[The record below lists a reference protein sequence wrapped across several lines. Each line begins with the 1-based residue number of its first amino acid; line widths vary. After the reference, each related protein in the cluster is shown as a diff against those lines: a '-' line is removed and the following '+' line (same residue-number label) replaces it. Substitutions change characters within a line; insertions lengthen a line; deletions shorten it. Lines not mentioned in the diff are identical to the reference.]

1 MNDVRDLTPRQLDA
15 LKEVAN
21 IGAGHA
27 ATALSQLTNL
37 DYTKAISDAGGLP
50 LIVPVTATGGEL
62 AELVRRADGV
72 LMTGGE
78 DIEPKH
84 YAPDLAPE
92 LAATVKET
100 EPERDVLEITLVKEI
115 FRQRKPL
122 LCICRGHQM
131 LNVALGGT
139 LIVDIPS
146 QLPGALKHK
155 QMERKMEPVHETH
168 IASDSQLATLLSAS
182 QIGVNSTHHQAV
194 DRVAA
199 PLRVTGRAPDGV
211 VEAMELKDSS
221 QLPFLQSVQFHP
233 ERLYDR
239 FQPFAKL
246 FQAFV
251 KSCRG
256 FS

>member
-1 MNDVRDLTPRQLDA
+1 MPSPLILVTPCQQKAGAEFADA
-15 LKEVAN
+15 S
-21 IGAGHA
+21 IS
-27 ATALSQLTNL
+27 LSNR
-37 DYTKAISDAGGLP
+37 YTQAISDAGGLP
-50 LIVPVTATGGEL
+50 LVVPVNVTGEQL

-78 DIEPKH
+78 DIEPEH
-84 YAPDLAPE
+84 YAPNLAPE

-100 EPERDVLEITLVKEI
+100 EPQRDVLEIALVKEI

-146 QLPGALKHK
+146 QLPGALRHK
-155 QMERKMEPVHETH
+155 QMERKMEPVHEAN
-168 IASDSQLATLLSAS
+168 IVSDSQLTTLLNAS

-194 DRVAA
+194 DRLAA
-199 PLRVTGRAPDGV
+199 PLRVTGKAADGV
-211 VEAMELKDSS
+211 VEAMELKDPS

-239 FQPFAKL
+239 YPPFAEL
-246 FQAFV
+246 FRALV
-251 KSCRG
+251 KAAAG
-256 FS
+256 G

>member
-1 MNDVRDLTPRQLDA
+1 MPSPLILVTPCQQKAGAEFADA
-15 LKEVAN
+15 S
-21 IGAGHA
+21 IS
-27 ATALSQLTNL
+27 LSNR
-37 DYTKAISDAGGLP
+37 YTQAISDAGGLP
-50 LIVPVTATGGEL
+50 LIVPVNLTGEQL

-78 DIEPKH
+78 DIEPEH
-84 YAPDLAPE
+84 YAPNLAPE

-100 EPERDVLEITLVKEI
+100 EPQRDVLEIALVKEI
-115 FRQRKPL
+115 FRQQKPL

-146 QLPGALKHK
+146 QIPGALRHK
-155 QMERKMEPVHETH
+155 QMERKMEPVHEVN
-168 IASDSQLATLLSAS
+168 IVSDSQLTALLSAS

-199 PLRVTGRAPDGV
+199 PLRVTGKAADGV
-211 VEAMELKDSS
+211 VETMELKDPS

-239 FQPFAKL
+239 YPAFAEL
-246 FQAFV
+246 FRGLV
-251 KSCRG
+251 KAAAQR
-256 FS
+256 